1 MIKEQSRRVGL
12 TISAIKAIAV
22 QLQLDKTCAV
32 VGLKSPDLYL
42 RMIEAEGVQAEAE
55 EMFKDKVS
63 TGFIFKLKK

>member
-1 MIKEQSRRVGL
+1 MIKQEPRRVGL
-12 TISAIKAIAV
+12 TISAVKAICRKLEMNQIV
-22 QLQLDKTCAV
+22 AV

-42 RMIEAEGVQAEAE
+42 RMIEAEGVFAEAE